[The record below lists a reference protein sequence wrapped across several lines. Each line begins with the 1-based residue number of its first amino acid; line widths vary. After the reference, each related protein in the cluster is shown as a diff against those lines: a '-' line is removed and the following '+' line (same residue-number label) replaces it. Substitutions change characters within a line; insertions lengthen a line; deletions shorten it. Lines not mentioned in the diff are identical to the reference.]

1 MQTRLSRFENLEEFS
16 LKVLVEVVIILVL
29 PCMNF
34 LVISLTT
41 PYSGRAG
48 KIHVRRNTPRVLTI
62 NFTQENRK
70 FQLEN
75 QMVHTIPFGKL
86 PKIWAEL

>member
-16 LKVLVEVVIILVL
+16 LKVFVEVVIILVL

-34 LVISLTT
+34 LVISLT
-41 PYSGRAG
+41 PGRAG
-48 KIHVRRNTPRVLTI
+48 KIRRNTPRVLTI

-75 QMVHTIPFGKL
+75 QMVHAIPFGQF
-86 PKIWAEL
+86 PKIWAVI